1 LSSKNLQKP
10 LYGEFMSDDY
20 DDIDEFFEK
29 IKENFDLNW
38 DNFDVDF
45 FFLPGP
51 SLNQTKNP
59 KDKKGKAF
67 KVTYHFEPGMDKPEI
82 KIEGDFDQNKLQDY
96 LKRLNLSKYSKFHE
110 LRKTAKIKE
119 INAKELQ
126 IESTKNYDKI
136 KIIEPYSELI
146 EYEDFLE
153 IVIEVPG
160 VEKGHFLLSLSEDRR
175 VLKINAESQIRRFSK
190 EINLPFKCTM
200 NDYSLDINNGI
211 AILKINKK
219 N

>member
-1 LSSKNLQKP
+1 
-10 LYGEFMSDDY
+10 MSDDY
-20 DDIDEFFEK
+20 DDIDDFFRK
-29 IKENFDLNW
+29 IKENFGLNW

-51 SLNQTKNP
+51 GLDQKKNP
-59 KDKKGKAF
+59 KNKIDKGF

-82 KIEGDFDQNKLQDY
+82 RIEGDFDQNKLQDY
-96 LKRLNLSKYSKFHE
+96 VKRLNLSKYSNFHQ
-110 LRKTAKIKE
+110 LPKTAKIKE

-126 IESTKNYDKI
+126 IEPKKNYNKI

-146 EYEDFLE
+146 EYEDFIE

-160 VEKGHFLLSLSEDRR
+160 VEKGHFLLSLREDKRN
-175 VLKINAESQIRRFSK
+175 LKINAESQIRKFVK
-190 EINLPFKCTM
+190 EIRLPFKCTM
-200 NDYSLDINNGI
+200 DDYILDINNGI